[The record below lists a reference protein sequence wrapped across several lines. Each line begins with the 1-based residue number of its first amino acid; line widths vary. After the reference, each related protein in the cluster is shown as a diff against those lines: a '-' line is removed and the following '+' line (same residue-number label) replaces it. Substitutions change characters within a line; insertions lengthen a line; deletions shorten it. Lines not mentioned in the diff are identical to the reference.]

1 MMCFVLASNLYVK
14 LIHLFDFSALLALS
28 VCYVAFCII
37 YGSVIVMGVR
47 EYKFVLSSLFIL
59 SFS

>member
-1 MMCFVLASNLYVK
+1 MFFVSLYLYVK

-28 VCYVAFCII
+28 VCYGAFCII
-37 YGSVIVMGVR
+37 YGPVIVMGVR
-47 EYKFVLSSLFIL
+47 EYTFVLSSLFIL